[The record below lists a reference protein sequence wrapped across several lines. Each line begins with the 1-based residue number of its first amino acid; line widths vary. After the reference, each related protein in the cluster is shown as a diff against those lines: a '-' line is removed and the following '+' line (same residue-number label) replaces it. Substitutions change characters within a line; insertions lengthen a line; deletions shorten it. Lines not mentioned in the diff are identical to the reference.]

1 MIAYENYDIKQF
13 FTVFVAIVFG
23 AQGAGRIFAYAPD
36 LNKARMA
43 GANIIN
49 LLNKIPFIDSESIE
63 GDKVANVE
71 GLVTFTNVQ
80 FHYPHRPG
88 VQVLKGLNIEVKPG
102 QYAALVGPSGCGK
115 STSIG
120 LLERFYD
127 INGGVIKLDGH
138 DISKFN
144 VSAYRS
150 KIGLVS
156 QGISHF
162 SDDRRLVMLYLSF

>member
-1 MIAYENYDIKQF
+1 VNALVFWYGGRLIAYEDYDIKQF

-49 LLNKIPFIDSESIE
+49 LLNKIPFIDSQSGD
-63 GDKVANVE
+63 GDKVGDVD

-88 VQVLKGLNIEVKPG
+88 VQVLKGLNLTVKPG
-102 QYAALVGPSGCGK
+102 QFAALVGPSGCGK
-115 STSIG
+115 STTVG
-120 LLERFYD
+120 LIERFYD
-127 INGGVIKLDGH
+127 INGGTIKLDGR
-138 DISKFN
+138 DITKFN
-144 VSAYRS
+144 VSDYRS

-156 QGISHF
+156 QGGLF
-162 SDDRRLVMLYLSF
+162 SF